1 MRDWQ
6 TQAQQTRKL
15 VDAVT
20 AARVKVEAEEQARA
34 RRYDHTKQSLDAIK
48 ILLAERISMEGE
60 KRQRKIDRER
70 QK

>member
-6 TQAQQTRKL
+6 TQVHQTKKL
-15 VDAVT
+15 VDAAT

-34 RRYDHTKQSLDAIK
+34 RRYDETKQSLEAIK
-48 ILLAERISMEGE
+48 ILLAERINMEAE